1 MGLPT
6 LEDNARGYAAG
17 DVSASVDNFR
27 NKRGY
32 LLIHGTADD
41 NVHYQQSMM
50 LSRSLEEA
58 DIMFRQQV
66 SDVEADAEAG
76 LSEHDVAADHFDVYF
91 LHAAL
96 NRPDVEFLRS
106 WGCTRNTT

>member
-6 LEDNARGYAAG
+6 ADDNARGYAAG
-17 DVSASVDNFR
+17 DVSGTVDNFR
-27 NKRGY
+27 NKQY

-50 LSRSLEEA
+50 LSRSLEQA

-66 SDVEADAEAG
+66 GGAAVVEAGWVGRLRWLCEACWTPK
-76 LSEHDVAADHFDVYF
+76 DVH
-91 LHAAL
+91 
-96 NRPDVEFLRS
+96 S
-106 WGCTRNTT
+106 WLWLMEYY